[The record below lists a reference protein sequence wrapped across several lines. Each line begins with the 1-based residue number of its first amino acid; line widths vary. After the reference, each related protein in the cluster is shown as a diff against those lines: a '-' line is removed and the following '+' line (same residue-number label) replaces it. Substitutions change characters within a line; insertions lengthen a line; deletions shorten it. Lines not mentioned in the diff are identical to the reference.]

1 VNQTFYT
8 ALFSD
13 SALKNRVSDIKALV
27 LKNAYTTEVTF
38 TDLPYGTYY
47 VGETDAAGTPITSS
61 NTVSKVEITDGKAIL
76 SQPSPG
82 ASAIIKNTMKEGVL
96 GEYVSVDLT
105 VKKNVVDANGKDLK
119 VNDTFYF
126 AVFTDREFTYML
138 RGTTVQKLTLNNASS
153 GSVSFNKLPYTDAI
167 YIAETD
173 KNGNVVTGSADFK
186 YTVSYNGNGMSYA
199 RADGGTITVTNKAKE
214 GKFKGD
220 NRQPENRKNSNTNP
234 NGTNASAGRQQ
245 SAVRTGDQTPVL
257 PLMITMIIA
266 AAAVVFLVLFR
277 KRLKRKN

>member
-1 VNQTFYT
+1 MN
-8 ALFSD
+8 
-13 SALKNRVSDIKALV
+13 
-27 LKNAYTTEVTF
+27 
-38 TDLPYGTYY
+38 
-47 VGETDAAGTPITSS
+47 
-61 NTVSKVEITDGKAIL
+61 
-76 SQPSPG
+76 
-82 ASAIIKNTMKEGVL
+82 
-96 GEYVSVDLT
+96 LT

-220 NRQPENRKNSNTNP
+220 NRQPENRKNTNP